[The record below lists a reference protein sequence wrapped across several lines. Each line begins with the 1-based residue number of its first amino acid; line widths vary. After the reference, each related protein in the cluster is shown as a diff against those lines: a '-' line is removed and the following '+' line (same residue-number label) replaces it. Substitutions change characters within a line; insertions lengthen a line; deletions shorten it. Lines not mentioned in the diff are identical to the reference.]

1 MLCSKGVEESLKF
14 VAPTKRRKRGN
25 ELWLS
30 KFERYGYYLYKMVLL
45 KFAKLKGIVIS
56 YTRWYYLSWQNVE
69 HIRNKSTSKLGIYS
83 CITLKLPIIS
93 KV

>member
-45 KFAKLKGIVIS
+45 KLAK
-56 YTRWYYLSWQNVE
+56 
-69 HIRNKSTSKLGIYS
+69 
-83 CITLKLPIIS
+83 C
-93 KV
+93 